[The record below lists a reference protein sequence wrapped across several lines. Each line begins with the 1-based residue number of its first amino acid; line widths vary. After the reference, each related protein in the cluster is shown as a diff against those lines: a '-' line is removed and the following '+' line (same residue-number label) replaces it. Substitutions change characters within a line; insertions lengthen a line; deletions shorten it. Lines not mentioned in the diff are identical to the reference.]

1 MTIKVHDSMIYLIQ
15 TNMKKNKQR
24 KKRILYST
32 FTIIAILG
40 AIIAQCNIIVDK
52 NAKGRTFNDINE
64 VPTMQTALLLGTNPK
79 ARGGKRPSAFYMAR
93 INATAKLY
101 KHGKFKHLIISGDKR
116 EGYDEPQTMRQDL
129 MKRGIPD
136 SIITMDGQGY
146 RTLLSMRNIKQHFGV
161 NDMIIISQKWHNERS
176 IFLADEMNIKAVGYN
191 ADDVRHPRAIWT
203 HIRELLARVKLFIDL
218 YITHRKDFCE

>member
-1 MTIKVHDSMIYLIQ
+1 
-15 TNMKKNKQR
+15 MKRRRQ
-24 KKRILYST
+24 ILYSS
-32 FTIIAILG
+32 IAILVIL
-40 AIIAQCNIIVDK
+40 AIIVALCNISVDR
-52 NAKGRTFNDINE
+52 NAEGRTFSNIND

-79 ARGGKRPSAFYMAR
+79 TRDGKRPSSFYLAR
-93 INATAKLY
+93 INATAELY
-101 KHGKFKHLIISGDKR
+101 KHGKFRQLIISGDKR
-116 EGYDEPQTMRQDL
+116 EGYDEPQTMRHDL
-129 MKRGIPD
+129 IERGVPD

-146 RTLLSMRNIKQHFGV
+146 RTLLSMRNIKQHFRV

-176 IFLADEMNIKAVGYN
+176 IFLADKMNIKAVGYN